1 MTRDGS
7 GECPSPLPLSY
18 TFLVEVPSET
28 FVDGLIDGIAS
39 VVSLLE
45 VDQVQHVGHLWFKL
59 FIRSKAAVW
68 QILEAGVLRIGD
80 QV

>member
-59 FIRSKAAVW
+59 FAAVW